1 MKNGKLPTRNQKIM
15 MKSHGLDSEK
25 YLVVKDTQE
34 MMEVVARSDLK
45 KQQIMALSQEQ
56 ESSIKHKLKGWLY
69 GKQRRYCK
77 EIEAS
82 AHSNQG
88 RK

>member
-15 MKSHGLDSEK
+15 MKSHGLDPDK

-45 KQQIMALSQEQ
+45 KQQIYGT
-56 ESSIKHKLKGWLY
+56 KPRTRKLYK
-69 GKQRRYCK
+69 
-77 EIEAS
+77 A
-82 AHSNQG
+82 
-88 RK
+88 

>member
-45 KQQIMALSQEQ
+45 KQQI
-56 ESSIKHKLKGWLY
+56 Y
-69 GKQRRYCK
+69 GT
-77 EIEAS
+77 
-82 AHSNQG
+82 
-88 RK
+88 